1 MTVRRTFWAF
11 LAILAIAVLL
21 GTYLQIAIFPIPEP
35 LRDKTD
41 IRIFTRIIAV
51 SLGLLV
57 VSWIWASSS
66 LSSVF
71 VRREARV
78 LRQQVGQIFEE
89 RFRVNN
95 RLPITRLWLEIRDD
109 SGLPGNSGSR
119 VLSLIGANQQRSY
132 VAYTLLNQ
140 RGVFRLGPTIVSSGD
155 PFGIFK
161 KNRIIAGDRELLVQP
176 YIVNLDHFPS
186 PVGQFPGGKAILQKA
201 TEVTPQAAGVR
212 EYFPGDALRS
222 IHWPTSARK
231 DRLMVKEYEQDPQAD
246 VWIFLDAEMN
256 MHYSTGVEQPLIR
269 VDQLWL
275 KREANVF
282 KLPEDSFEYGVS
294 AAGSIAAYYLREGR
308 SVGLICASEVT
319 VVIPPERGERQ
330 LNKLLENLTFVKA
343 NGKLPML
350 GLVETEAPQL
360 PRASTVVLITA
371 SAHPGIELA
380 VDGLIMRRLRPVMVC
395 VDAHSFGSSLV
406 IDPFLHRLKQR
417 GIPLVVVQNNYPL
430 EDCLQ
435 TLY

>member
-1 MTVRRTFWAF
+1 MSPRRTFWAF
-11 LAILAIAVLL
+11 LALLAVSVLL
-21 GTYLQIAIFPIPEP
+21 GYFLQRAIFPIPEP

-41 IRIFTRIIAV
+41 IRIFTRLIAV
-51 SLGLLV
+51 SLGLLLI
-57 VSWIWASSS
+57 SWIWAYSS
-66 LSSVF
+66 LASLF

-89 RFRVNN
+89 RFRINN
-95 RLPITRLWLEIRDD
+95 RLPIARLWLEIRDE

-119 VLSLIGANQQRSY
+119 VLSLIGGNQQRSY

-140 RGVFRLGPTIVSSGD
+140 RGVFRLGPTVVSSGD
-155 PFGIFK
+155 PFGLFRK
-161 KNRIIAGDRELLVQP
+161 SRIVSGDHELLVLP
-176 YIVNLDHFPS
+176 YIVNLERFPS
-186 PVGQFPGGKAILQKA
+186 PAGQFPGGKAILQKA
-201 TEVTPQAAGVR
+201 TEVTPQTAGVR

-246 VWIFLDAEMN
+246 VWIFLDADKTA
-256 MHYSTGVEQPLIR
+256 HYMSGYHQPLPRI
-269 VDQLWL
+269 DQLWL
-275 KREANVF
+275 KRNENPF
-282 KLPEDSFEYGVS
+282 KLPEDTFEYGVS

-308 SVGLICASEVT
+308 AVGLVCASEVT

-330 LNKLLENLTFVKA
+330 LNKILENLTFLKA
-343 NGKLPML
+343 NGSLPLL

-371 SAHPGIELA
+371 SNHPGVELS

-395 VDAHSFGSSLV
+395 VNSHSFGANLSM
-406 IDPFLHRLKQR
+406 DEFLYRLKHR
-417 GIPLVVVQNNYPL
+417 GIPMVVVANNVPL
-430 EDCLQ
+430 ADSLQ